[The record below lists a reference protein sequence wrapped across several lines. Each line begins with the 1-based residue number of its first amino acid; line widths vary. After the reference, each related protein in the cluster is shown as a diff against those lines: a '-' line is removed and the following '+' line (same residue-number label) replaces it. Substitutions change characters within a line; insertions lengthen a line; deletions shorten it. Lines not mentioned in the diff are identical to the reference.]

1 MSLMCLPSR
10 EVTRFFR
17 AKREEKRDGYKSKLR
32 RSEGC
37 SLWVVVMR
45 DRAGILHLFVVV
57 SEGFNCS
64 IVPYAFYLA
73 CEAGRVWFHT
83 T

>member
-1 MSLMCLPSR
+1 
-10 EVTRFFR
+10 
-17 AKREEKRDGYKSKLR
+17 
-32 RSEGC
+32 
-37 SLWVVVMR
+37 MR

-73 CEAGRVWFHT
+73 CEAGRVSKLRLELESIFSL
-83 T
+83 